1 MLKAATGAAAG
12 FYAWGLPGKSYQ
24 RALAQDSVIQQI
36 LAIPG
41 PGGEPTEADMQRVG
55 ELVLEPTKANVQP
68 GEFKGQSSPS
78 SA

>member
-1 MLKAATGAAAG
+1 MSNRILRKAVDRRTVLKAATGAAAG

-41 PGGEPTEADMQRVG
+41 AGRPTRPKPICSE
-55 ELVLEPTKANVQP
+55 
-68 GEFKGQSSPS
+68 
-78 SA
+78 SAS